1 MVAESSGQG
10 SWFFPE
16 IRIDLRTG
24 NRSSQILLTPI
35 VQIAAASAVIIGAA
49 ALFYLGVSWIRS
61 ARTMAEQEAAVVR
74 TETANVDLQDEIAS
88 LRDKLALALRSR
100 EQAERQLSALAAQT
114 DSLRGIIS
122 NGQVHP
128 PTAGSE
134 ETAGGKIAQL
144 TQALDQ
150 SRRELHQTE
159 AQRATLASRLS
170 KIEADQSETPARQQR
185 AACDAV
191 ARKLQQ
197 VIVDRDRAIGE
208 RDRLKARIAELEPK
222 HSEREFLRPEKW
234 AGAYRLAGLILG
246 EVAQLEAN
254 FSRPEVLITDAPP
267 TPRQNTGTVAELG
280 RRAVSEFAR
289 VLAST
294 GLNVARLFPQFDFGR
309 GEGGPF
315 VPPPRAGQP
324 GEISPDKL
332 EAMRSLIKS
341 LPLSAPLDQYQLESR
356 FGPRRDPFNH
366 KTSYHTGIDLS
377 APYMSPVYAT
387 APGVVTYA
395 GYRAD
400 YGKVVEISHGNGIA
414 TVYGHLHRYIVAV
427 GQPVAE
433 HEQIGFLGST
443 GRSSGPHVHYEILV
457 NDEPQDPEKFL
468 GLARVIPAANR

>member
-1 MVAESSGQG
+1 MVAESSGEG
-10 SWFFPE
+10 STFFPE
-16 IRIDLRTG
+16 IRIDLRTR
-24 NRSSQILLTPI
+24 NRSSQILLAPI
-35 VQIAAASAVIIGAA
+35 VQIAAASAVIIGTA
-49 ALFYLGVSWIRS
+49 ALFYLGIGWIRS
-61 ARTMAEQEAAVVR
+61 ARTVADQEAAVVR
-74 TETANVDLQDEIAS
+74 TETANLDLQDEIAS
-88 LRDKLALALRSR
+88 LRDKLAVALRVR
-100 EQAERQLSALAAQT
+100 EQAETQLSAFAQA
-114 DSLRGIIS
+114 DALRGNIS
-122 NGQVHP
+122 SGQVHP

-134 ETAGGKIAQL
+134 ETAGKIAQL
-144 TQALDQ
+144 MQALDQ

-170 KIEADQSETPARQQR
+170 KMEADQSETTARQQR

-191 ARKLQQ
+191 TRKLQQ
-197 VIVDRDRAIGE
+197 AIVDRDRAIGE

-234 AGAYRLAGLILG
+234 VGAYRLAGLILG
-246 EVAQLEAN
+246 EVAQPEAHI
-254 FSRPEVLITDAPP
+254 SRPEVLITDAPP
-267 TPRQNTGTVAELG
+267 EPRQDSGTVAELG
-280 RRAVSEFAR
+280 RRAVNEFAR

-294 GLNVARLFPQFDFGR
+294 GLNVARLFPQLDFGR

-315 VPPPRAGQP
+315 VPPPRADQP
-324 GEISPDKL
+324 DAISPDKL
-332 EAMRSLIKS
+332 EALRSLIKS
-341 LPLSAPLDQYQLESR
+341 LPLSTPLDQYQLESR

-366 KTSYHTGIDLS
+366 RLSFHTGIDLS
-377 APYMSPVYAT
+377 ASYMSPVYAT

-414 TVYGHLHRYIVAV
+414 TVYGHLHRYIVSV
-427 GQPVAE
+427 GQPVAD

-468 GLARVIPAANR
+468 GLARVIPAAGR